1 MLSWVSLWVPAS
13 DVPSVLRLLVLL
25 LLLLLLQLQP
35 GLLAEVAALVLLQI
49 GRLRNRVSVVRAAVA
64 CCC

>member
-25 LLLLLLQLQP
+25 LLLLLQLRP

-49 GRLRNRVSVVRAAVA
+49 GRLRKRVGVVRAAVA

>member
-25 LLLLLLQLQP
+25 LLLLLQLRP
-35 GLLAEVAALVLLQI
+35 GLLAEVAARVLLQI
-49 GRLRNRVSVVRAAVA
+49 GRLRKRVSVVRAAVA